1 VDLDVETFCHITEQD
16 TLRLEHITAA
26 LGKVD
31 KQRSVPEPMMRRALT
46 VDQFDEYVASFDTDI
61 SHIES
66 DERDDMPWQLRN
78 YMDKIRDGDRYTRIA
93 NLFRRA
99 RKKDWKGKTA
109 YTRYLEKAE
118 GCYEEA
124 VMDLCNVLE
133 QDPTRNPLPDADVA
147 NEIQRWLDRD
157 VSTKDGESPDI
168 TPQGV
173 PRIRGSKSK
182 YTQMDAQPTVGTR
195 LRRHWRQREALS
207 KAALELIYTEPD
219 DALTEQQHEIL
230 RQRLEEKFGIT
241 LSRPNPSLP
250 TGKTKLQQILDNV
263 DDEDL

>member
-1 VDLDVETFCHITEQD
+1 MDLDVETFCDISEQD

-66 DERDDMPWQLRN
+66 DERDDMPWELTE
-78 YMDKIRDGDRYTRIA
+78 YIEKIREGDRYTRIA

-99 RKKDWKGKTA
+99 TKRDGNGRTA
-109 YTRYLEKAE
+109 YQRYKYRAE
-118 GCYEEA
+118 GCYEQA
-124 VMDLCNVLE
+124 VMYLCNLLE
-133 QDPTRNPLPDADVA
+133 TDIQRNPDPDHKLAG
-147 NEIQRWLDRD
+147 EITRWLDRD
-157 VSTKDGESPDI
+157 VSTKHGEEPGI
-168 TPQGV
+168 EQECV

-241 LSRPNPSLP
+241 LSRPNPSLT
-250 TGKTKLQQILDNV
+250 TGKTKLQKML
-263 DDEDL
+263 EDLDGDE